1 MFVGKNEM
9 KKPKRSNRKEGE
21 IREKK
26 AQMFRLPP
34 DVADM
39 LLAGSRKSGIDKT
52 AYVIFALKHQFQA
65 DGLLPPEQ
73 PFPATPS
80 ARGRKLVKG

>member
-1 MFVGKNEM
+1 M
-9 KKPKRSNRKEGE
+9 KKPKRSKTKEGE

-39 LLAGSRKSGIDKT
+39 LLVGSRKTGIDKT
-52 AYVIFALKHQFQA
+52 AYVLFALKHQFQA
-65 DGLLPPEQ
+65 DGLLPPDL
-73 PFPATPS
+73 PFPATSAPATPS
-80 ARGRKLVKG
+80 APVENPAKD